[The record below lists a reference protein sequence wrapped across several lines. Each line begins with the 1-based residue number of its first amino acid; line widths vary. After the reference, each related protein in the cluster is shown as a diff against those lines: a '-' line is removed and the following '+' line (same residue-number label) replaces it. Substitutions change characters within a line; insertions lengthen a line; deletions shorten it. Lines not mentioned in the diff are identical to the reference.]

1 MKLRSNIIAGILV
14 LGALSSSG
22 SLYAGNEDRAGSAG
36 ATELL
41 INPWSRSSAWANA
54 GISSV
59 TGIEAIFNNVAG
71 LAFTEK
77 TDLAF
82 ARTNWLGSISNI
94 SLNAFGLA
102 QKVGES
108 NVVGIQ
114 VMTMNFGNIP
124 ITTTE
129 SPEGSI
135 GKFKPN
141 YMNFNLAYA
150 KQFSHSIS
158 GGINVKIISEAITN
172 VKAQG
177 VGVDAGIRY
186 VTGERDHI
194 KFAISLKNVGPPMSY
209 HGDGL
214 SIQML
219 NTSTN
224 VNMNVQQRVSA
235 FELPSQLQMGASYD
249 FLFNEN
255 NSMVLAGTFTA
266 NSFTRDQWRIGADY
280 KLDGGKAIFHL
291 RGGFVYE
298 KDVFNAVNRATAL
311 TGPTG
316 GISVEIPA
324 GENKSLLGL
333 DYAFRASVLGG
344 IHTVGVHIDMK

>member
-14 LGALSSSG
+14 LGAMASSG
-22 SLYAGNEDRAGSAG
+22 TLYAGNEDRAGSAG

-41 INPWSRSSAWANA
+41 INPWSRSSSWASA

-59 TGIEAIFNNVAG
+59 TGMESIFTNVAG
-71 LAFTEK
+71 LAFTDK
-77 TDLAF
+77 TELGF
-82 ARTNWLGSISNI
+82 ARTNWMGNISGI

-108 NVVGIQ
+108 NVVGLT
-114 VMTMNFGNIP
+114 VMAMNFGDIP
-124 ITTTE
+124 ITTTD

-135 GKFKPN
+135 GNFRPN

-158 GGINVKIISEAITN
+158 GGINLKIISEAITN

-177 VGVDAGIRY
+177 VAVDAGIRY
-186 VTGERDHI
+186 ITGERDHI
-194 KFAISLKNVGPPMSY
+194 KFAISLKNVGPPMKYS
-209 HGDGL
+209 GDGL

-224 VNMNVQQRVSA
+224 VNMNVNQRVSA

-266 NSFTRDQWRIGADY
+266 NSFTRDQWRIGVDY
-280 KLDGGKAIFHL
+280 KLDAVKAIIHF

-298 KDVFNAVNRATAL
+298 KDIFSAVNRATAL

-316 GISVEIPA
+316 GLSIELPV

-333 DYAFRASVLGG
+333 DYGYRASVLGG
-344 IHTVGVHIDMK
+344 IHTVGVHVDMK